1 VEDHDRRCCRRRLL
15 TWRISPVFP
24 SSQHHAVPCEKAPV
38 QISHGGSQ
46 GFKSPHLHPQTRRS
60 ERRQPRAGGAHC
72 TLRPRR
78 GRKLTSQCK
87 RGRLSK
93 TRRLGPGPH
102 TMTTQRGRR
111 QLPTDGRSSRIQST
125 MRSKRPLLNHRPRRR
140 PRPSRPTA
148 GPARPAPAS
157 SATVQPR
164 ADDAPSWTR
173 RATTPTRPSEPHDCL
188 PHCHAPRPFRSA
200 TAAAG
205 RHGHRTP
212 TPDAGG
218 RRPEAGGRTPGRS
231 DTRTGHRTPISW
243 TATRGT
249 LDARTGH
256 RRGQGDDSTAGVRTS

>member
-1 VEDHDRRCCRRRLL
+1 
-15 TWRISPVFP
+15 
-24 SSQHHAVPCEKAPV
+24 
-38 QISHGGSQ
+38 
-46 GFKSPHLHPQTRRS
+46 
-60 ERRQPRAGGAHC
+60 
-72 TLRPRR
+72 LRPVRAP
-78 GRKLTSQCK
+78 KLTSQCK

-212 TPDAGG
+212 
-218 RRPEAGGRTPGRS
+218 EAGGRTLDTWTLRHPYRTPDTDQSDSHPWDTGRS
-231 DTRTGHRTPISW
+231 HRTPTRTGR
-243 TATRGT
+243 RQ
-249 LDARTGH
+249 H
-256 RRGQGDDSTAGVRTS
+256 RRRPDLLSLLAEGPHAGRPAVFLLSHDQAAAGSLRWPGRASAHCSPQTNFGSSVERAALGQVLWRVQQRSVLWRAERADALNGR

>member
-1 VEDHDRRCCRRRLL
+1 
-15 TWRISPVFP
+15 
-24 SSQHHAVPCEKAPV
+24 
-38 QISHGGSQ
+38 
-46 GFKSPHLHPQTRRS
+46 
-60 ERRQPRAGGAHC
+60 
-72 TLRPRR
+72 
-78 GRKLTSQCK
+78 
-87 RGRLSK
+87 
-93 TRRLGPGPH
+93 
-102 TMTTQRGRR
+102 
-111 QLPTDGRSSRIQST
+111 

-173 RATTPTRPSEPHDCL
+173 RATTPTRPSQPHDCL

-218 RRPEAGGRTPGRS
+218 RRPDTGHLDAQTPVP
-231 DTRTGHRTPISW
+231 DTGHRSVGQPPVGHW
-243 TATRGT
+243 TLAPDTDADRATTAQPASGPPEPPCRGT
-249 LDARTGH
+249 AHWTPSRVPALPRPGSCWVAPLARPRLGALLSSDEFRVE
-256 RRGQGDDSTAGVRTS
+256 RRAGGSRSSVMASAAAVGTVAR